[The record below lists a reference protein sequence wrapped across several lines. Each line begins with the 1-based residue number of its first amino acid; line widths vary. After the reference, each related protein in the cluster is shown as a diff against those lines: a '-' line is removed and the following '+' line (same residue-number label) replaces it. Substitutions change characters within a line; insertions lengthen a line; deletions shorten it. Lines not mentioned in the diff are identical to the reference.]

1 MVTSKQIRRDA
12 VCTSIIH
19 SGCLFCC
26 VVFEMDL
33 SRLFI
38 ACHKGGKIMGYIM
51 DLRKVVGTRPLI
63 AAGSSVLLL
72 DGMDR
77 LLLQLRR
84 DNGCWG
90 LPGGSLEPGE
100 SLESTALRELKEETG
115 FQADDLSF
123 FKVYSGEE
131 LYYKYPHGDEVYNV
145 IAAYICTEYHGTA
158 EPDAEEAVK
167 VEFFPL
173 EQLPENISPPDKIV
187 IKDLLETKRA
197 MHSSV

>member
-1 MVTSKQIRRDA
+1 
-12 VCTSIIH
+12 
-19 SGCLFCC
+19 
-26 VVFEMDL
+26 
-33 SRLFI
+33 
-38 ACHKGGKIMGYIM
+38 MGYIM

-72 DGMDR
+72 DGKDR

-115 FQADDLSF
+115 FHAENLSF

-145 IAAYICTEYHGTA
+145 IAAYICTEYSGTA
-158 EPDAEEAVK
+158 EPDAEEALK

-187 IKDLLETKRA
+187 INDLLKTKRA

>member
-1 MVTSKQIRRDA
+1 
-12 VCTSIIH
+12 
-19 SGCLFCC
+19 
-26 VVFEMDL
+26 
-33 SRLFI
+33 
-38 ACHKGGKIMGYIM
+38 MGYIM

-77 LLLQLRR
+77 LLLQLRK

-115 FQADDLSF
+115 FHAEDLSF

-145 IAAYICTEYHGTA
+145 IAAYICTKYHGTA
-158 EPDAEEAVK
+158 EPDPEEAVK

-187 IKDLLETKRA
+187 INDLLKTKRA
-197 MHSSV
+197 MHSSVL

>member
-1 MVTSKQIRRDA
+1 
-12 VCTSIIH
+12 
-19 SGCLFCC
+19 
-26 VVFEMDL
+26 
-33 SRLFI
+33 
-38 ACHKGGKIMGYIM
+38 MGYIM

-77 LLLQLRR
+77 LLLLLRK

-115 FQADDLSF
+115 FHADDLSF

-158 EPDAEEAVK
+158 APDAEEAEK

-173 EQLPENISPPDKIV
+173 DQLPENISPPDKMV
-187 IKDLLETKRA
+187 INDLLETKRA
-197 MHSSV
+197 IHSSVL

>member
-1 MVTSKQIRRDA
+1 
-12 VCTSIIH
+12 
-19 SGCLFCC
+19 
-26 VVFEMDL
+26 
-33 SRLFI
+33 
-38 ACHKGGKIMGYIM
+38 MGYIM

-63 AAGSSVLLL
+63 AAGSCVLLM
-72 DGMDR
+72 DGTDR
-77 LLLQLRR
+77 LLLQLRK

-115 FQADDLSF
+115 FHADDLSF
-123 FKVYSGEE
+123 FKVYSGKE

-158 EPDAEEAVK
+158 VPDPEEAVQ
-167 VEFFPL
+167 VEFFPM

-187 IKDLLETKRA
+187 INDLLKTKRA
-197 MHSSV
+197 MHSSVL

>member
-1 MVTSKQIRRDA
+1 
-12 VCTSIIH
+12 
-19 SGCLFCC
+19 
-26 VVFEMDL
+26 
-33 SRLFI
+33 
-38 ACHKGGKIMGYIM
+38 MGYIM

-173 EQLPENISPPDKIV
+173 DQLPENISPPDKIV